1 VTNDGN
7 YETSGNVFTI
17 TSAGTYTLSGK
28 LEGQIV
34 VAASDEDEVELVF
47 NGASLTYGEN
57 SPIFVSCA
65 SDVTIKAKKGTEN
78 YITDTRAE
86 QTTEDET
93 QGGGAIYAKSDLKL
107 AGQGTLYVTGSY
119 NNGVHT
125 TKDLKIKNLTL
136 WATSPNNT
144 IKGND
149 SVTITSGSIT
159 SISEAGDAIKTSS
172 TDLSSAGKQRGTVSI
187 SGGTVNLYAGCDGI
201 DASYNVEIS
210 NGTDEDDPS
219 VTTIPEITIKTNK
232 YSSYSDSS
240 VLGSY
245 SGTASTGYARP
256 GGGGGQPG
264 GGGGQPGGGGGQP
277 GGGSSS
283 EKAADSAKGIKAAN
297 TISIAGG
304 VTDITAYDDGVHA
317 NYGTTFESG
326 SKGVGDVLVSGGTLN
341 ISCSD
346 DGIHADRYLNIS
358 GGTVNVSES
367 YEALEGN
374 QITVS
379 GGHSAVYG
387 SNDGM
392 NASNGSS
399 SAGLSAQIKV
409 TGGYLFVCVPSSGDT
424 DGVDS
429 NGSYTQTG
437 GTVIACGPNN
447 MNMAAIDAD
456 GYVSVTGGTLVG
468 FGYAASVSSS
478 LTKTSKSGTYG
489 SKAYTLSFN
498 NGTVTTEKLLSYNYS
513 GVVAYSALGTLN
525 SIA

>member
-1 VTNDGN
+1 M
-7 YETSGNVFTI
+7 
-17 TSAGTYTLSGK
+17 
-28 LEGQIV
+28 
-34 VAASDEDEVELVF
+34 
-47 NGASLTYGEN
+47 
-57 SPIFVSCA
+57 
-65 SDVTIKAKKGTEN
+65 
-78 YITDTRAE
+78 
-86 QTTEDET
+86 
-93 QGGGAIYAKSDLKL
+93 
-107 AGQGTLYVTGSY
+107 
-119 NNGVHT
+119 
-125 TKDLKIKNLTL
+125 
-136 WATSPNNT
+136 
-144 IKGND
+144 
-149 SVTITSGSIT
+149 
-159 SISEAGDAIKTSS
+159 
-172 TDLSSAGKQRGTVSI
+172 
-187 SGGTVNLYAGCDGI
+187 
-201 DASYNVEIS
+201 
-210 NGTDEDDPS
+210 
-219 VTTIPEITIKTNK
+219 
-232 YSSYSDSS
+232 
-240 VLGSY
+240 
-245 SGTASTGYARP
+245 
-256 GGGGGQPG
+256 
-264 GGGGQPGGGGGQP
+264 
-277 GGGSSS
+277 
-283 EKAADSAKGIKAAN
+283 
-297 TISIAGG
+297 
-304 VTDITAYDDGVHA
+304 TDITAYDDGVHA
-317 NYGTTFESG
+317 NYGTTFDSG

-379 GGHSAVYG
+379 GGRSVVYA
-387 SNDGM
+387 SNDGV

-399 SAGLSAQIKV
+399 SAGLSAQVKV
-409 TGGYLFVCVPSSGDT
+409 TGGYLFVCVPASGDT

-456 GYVSVTGGTLVG
+456 GYISVTGGTLVG